1 MKTIK
6 ININGKETEITLTK
20 EQLKQINNQNPL
32 QKVFDYHKT
41 TEEEF
46 NKLNGHLP
54 SYLQGQILEAMMVE
68 MYNKGEKP
76 DWSNSNQNKYY
87 PYFNMSD
94 FSYGAWHCHYAYSNV
109 PASVCFLRN
118 EDLLEAVELY
128 IDIYKKGQ
136 RPRSLQPF
144 FIYSRKKVRLIRFP
158 DRNLRTG
165 NYF

>member
-32 QKVFDYHKT
+32 KKVFDYHKT

-54 SYLQGQILEAMMVE
+54 SHLKGQILEAMIVE

-76 DWSNSNQNKYY
+76 NWSNSNQSKYY
-87 PYFNMSD
+87 PYFNMGS
-94 FSYGAWHCHYAYSNV
+94 FSYHTWSYYSTHSHV
-109 PASVCFLRN
+109 PASSIFLRK

-128 IDIYKKGQ
+128 IDLYKQ
-136 RPRSLQPF
+136 A
-144 FIYSRKKVRLIRFP
+144 
-158 DRNLRTG
+158 RT
-165 NYF
+165 F

>member
-6 ININGKETEITLTK
+6 INVNGKETEITLTK

-54 SYLQGQILEAMMVE
+54 KHLQGQILEAMMVE

-76 DWSNSNQNKYY
+76 DWSNSNQSKYY
-87 PYFNMSD
+87 PYFDMIN
-94 FSYGAWHCHYAYSNV
+94 FSYDDWYYDYTLSHV

-128 IDIYKKGQ
+128 IDLYKQ
-136 RPRSLQPF
+136 
-144 FIYSRKKVRLIRFP
+144 SRTF
-158 DRNLRTG
+158 
-165 NYF
+165 

>member
-46 NKLNGHLP
+46 NKLNSHLP
-54 SYLQGQILEAMMVE
+54 KHLQGQILEAMMVE

-76 DWSNSNQNKYY
+76 NWSNSNQNKYY
-87 PYFNMSD
+87 PYFNMGN
-94 FSYGAWHCHYAYSNV
+94 FSYGGWYYGCAASYV
-109 PASVCFLRN
+109 PASSIFIRK

-128 IDIYKKGQ
+128 IDLYKQ
-136 RPRSLQPF
+136 A
-144 FIYSRKKVRLIRFP
+144 
-158 DRNLRTG
+158 RT
-165 NYF
+165 F